1 MIGAVVLSTTCGT
14 ILELVELLLTSLEHQ
29 SCTDFHVIIADDDSA
44 EAPVTAE
51 ITRQPLHNF

>member
-1 MIGAVVLSTTCGT
+1 M
-14 ILELVELLLTSLEHQ
+14 ELLPASLEHQ

-51 ITRQPLHNF
+51 ITRQPSHNF